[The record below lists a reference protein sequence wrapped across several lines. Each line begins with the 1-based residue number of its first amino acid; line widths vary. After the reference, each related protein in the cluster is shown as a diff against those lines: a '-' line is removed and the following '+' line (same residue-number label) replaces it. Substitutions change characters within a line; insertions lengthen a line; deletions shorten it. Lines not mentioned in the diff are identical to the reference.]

1 MGGDVARLVLHTP
14 LEGIVHALA
23 DVPDHVFSTGIAGP
37 GVAIAPDVPEHG
49 PALAHA
55 PVSGR
60 LVTVFAHAF
69 AIEPE
74 PGVTVLVH
82 LGIDTVRLAGET
94 FAIYATEGEHLE
106 VGDPVIGWA
115 PAAVAERGL
124 LTLSP
129 VVALQAEDGAVEV
142 LAEPGAHVAVGA
154 PLLAWDLTDDAR
166 AEARAGARL

>member
-1 MGGDVARLVLHTP
+1 VRTP
-14 LEGIVHALA
+14 IDGVVHSLA

-37 GVAIAPDVPEHG
+37 GVAVEPHVPEHG

-69 AIEPE
+69 AVEPE

-82 LGIDTVRLAGET
+82 LGIDTVRMAGEG
-94 FAIYATEGEHLE
+94 FAIYADEGAE
-106 VGDPVIGWA
+106 VEAGEPVIGWS
-115 PAAVAERGL
+115 PAKVTERGL

-129 VVALQAEDGAVEV
+129 VVTLQADDAAIDV
-142 LAEPGAHVAVGA
+142 LVAPGTHVSVGS
-154 PLLAWDLTDDAR
+154 PLLAWTVAS
-166 AEARAGARL
+166 A